1 MISSEI
7 PELIMNAERVLV
19 MRGGR
24 ISGEL
29 TGAGVNEEA
38 ILARAMAS

>member
-19 MRGGR
+19 LRDGR

-29 TGAGVNEEA
+29 AKAAINEEA